1 MAEEKQAKKTKRP
14 TALKRVLQSKKIY
27 ENHKILKSRV
37 RTAITT
43 YEKSKSEADLTALQS
58 LIDKGLKRGI
68 YKKNKASRMK
78 SRFSS
83 LQA

>member
-1 MAEEKQAKKTKRP
+1 MAEEKQAKKPKRP
-14 TALKRVLQSKKIY
+14 TALKRVLQSKKIC
-27 ENHKILKSRV
+27 ESHKILKSRV
-37 RTAITT
+37 RTAINA
-43 YEKSKSEADLTALQS
+43 YEKSKSTEDLNSLQS

>member
-1 MAEEKQAKKTKRP
+1 MAEEKQKKTKRP
-14 TALKRVLQSKKIY
+14 TALKRVIQSKKIY
-27 ENHKILKSRV
+27 EQHKTLKSRV
-37 RTAITT
+37 RTAINAF
-43 YEKSKSEADLTALQS
+43 EKSKSAEDLCSLQS
-58 LIDKGLKRGI
+58 LIDKGEKRGI

>member
-1 MAEEKQAKKTKRP
+1 MAEAKQEKKTKRP
-14 TALKRVLQSKKIY
+14 TALKRVIQSKKIY
-27 ENHKILKSRV
+27 EQHRILKSRV
-37 RTAITT
+37 RTAINIF
-43 YEKSKSEADLTALQS
+43 EKSKSTEDLSSLQG
-58 LIDKGLKRGI
+58 LIDKGAKRGI